1 MKTILYFIVTLMLI
15 AGCANIEEE
24 HDVDST
30 SETSETSTTSV
41 TRGTK
46 FSSPRT
52 ASRESK
58 EAWKTECYVD
68 SDNYSNHF
76 IFTYEDETL
85 SAKEEQYNDENCTDV
100 HALQETNHTFDLMSE
115 ENRILITI
123 GSITKRTPQSALSTN
138 SYNSDNKCGYDD
150 WEINNV
156 KNCTRSDEGKK
167 VYCFYQFESTETVN
181 EQPIL
186 YLACDSET
194 YPTNFENNVMI
205 FTRYEINL

>member
-1 MKTILYFIVTLMLI
+1 MKYIIPILLLVLS
-15 AGCANIEEE
+15 GCANNEEYATSSGSAE
-24 HDVDST
+24 VST
-30 SETSETSTTSV
+30 SPFITSP
-41 TRGTK
+41 GTK

-76 IFTYEDETL
+76 IFTYEEETL
-85 SAKEEQYNDENCTDV
+85 SAKEEQYNDENCTDA

-115 ENRILITI
+115 ENRFLITI

-150 WEINNV
+150 WKINNA

-194 YPTNFENNVMI
+194 YPTNFETNVMI